1 MTAVFPTAQE
11 PEAAKQAKSTL
22 DIILSITDGRVLIHL
37 SDACKIAGIAV
48 QSWRN
53 REVAGK
59 PLPFPAPRNAV
70 GVRRVHVRDLAAYI
84 DSVSGP
90 LAANASFPSALQS
103 SHPNLKRGP
112 GRPRNADRV
121 LGHS

>member
-1 MTAVFPTAQE
+1 MTAVFPTTQE
-11 PEAAKQAKSTL
+11 PEAAKQAQSTL
-22 DIILSITDGRVLIHL
+22 NIILAITDGRVLIHL
-37 SDACKIAGIAV
+37 SVACKIAGISE

-53 REVAGK
+53 REAVGK
-59 PLPFPAPRNAV
+59 PLPFPAPRSSV

-90 LAANASFPSALQS
+90 LAANASFPPALQS
-103 SHPNLKRGP
+103 NYPNLKRGP